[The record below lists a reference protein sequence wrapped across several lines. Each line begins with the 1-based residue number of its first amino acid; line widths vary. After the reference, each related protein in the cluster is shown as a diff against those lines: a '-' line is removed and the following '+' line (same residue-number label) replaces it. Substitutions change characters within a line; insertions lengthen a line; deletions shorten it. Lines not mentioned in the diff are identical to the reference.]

1 MQHPKIAL
9 PRTRSALAAALACFY
24 CGSSAVA
31 QTPEPTQTL
40 ERVTVTGSTIKRL
53 DRETAQPLQILRR
66 EDITAIGANS
76 VGQLLDTLTTNDRT
90 AISDLGGANS
100 WASGASSISLRNL
113 GVGGT
118 LVLVNGRR
126 ISPFGFADGLQLS
139 FANIDTIPSQFIER
153 VEILKEGASAIYGS
167 EAIGGVVNLIM
178 RRDFQ
183 GAQANLS
190 GSASLRSSS
199 INKEHLGS
207 LSVGMGS
214 LAGNG
219 FNAYAHLE
227 LFRRDNYKDRE
238 IRKLL
243 PDWYITLYPDRD
255 ALSSGSF
262 PGNYIGRYPA
272 NYPAN
277 PALAGQR
284 ISQAAPGCAP
294 ENLSGGLCFYDYW
307 KDSDAMPATER
318 VTALAGGRLRLSEDA
333 TAFIEFH
340 GADLRPRYQTAV
352 PRSNV
357 TGNALTWY
365 DSIKGE
371 LQSFV
376 DPQLP
381 AGHPANP
388 FGFPVGLNYRF
399 VDDPE
404 MFANVSRNLQY
415 RLQGGVE
422 GKFSLFGSDWDVDAA
437 IGVMGS
443 NATQRQRLYRDR
455 YGYAEAITSGEYK
468 FGQINPRSVLDKM
481 FPEMGSSGAFR
492 QQFADLRLSGELMQ
506 LPAGPLLMAFGA
518 ELRHESMEHRSSDN
532 VLAARIVQFSGV
544 SISGERDMAALFAEA
559 EIPLHRTLKASV
571 ALRGDKV
578 FDGFGAVTPKLSL
591 AWRPRSDLLLRGTAS
606 QGFRA
611 PSLPETGNGGASW
624 FNSGYEDPKRCAT
637 ATAMFNILMTGGPAD
652 QDLARAARASGC
664 NISFPARVLPN
675 PDLKP
680 EHSNS
685 LSGGLVFQATRDVS
699 LSLDYYRIERKDEI
713 STRDPGLVLEREDE
727 FPGQIER
734 QALTPQDLE
743 FARRVLE
750 LSGQNLAFTV
760 GPVGTIAAQYRNQ
773 NRTKVSG
780 LDLEL
785 QSRWALGD
793 WGRLSAGLEANYQID
808 YRDWNSIDNRFS
820 GTYVGYRGVPRV
832 RAIGKLGWQQGPW
845 SLGARINY
853 TAARKLA
860 WGEDDSWDYATYC
873 ADRGMGSECLNI
885 AATTTTNLS
894 LGYTGIKNVR
904 IGAHLFNAF
913 NQQAPVRM
921 ASGALPLWGRVGRVE
936 LEVKF

>member
-1 MQHPKIAL
+1 MYPTQISVS
-9 PRTRSALAAALACFY
+9 RTRCALAAALAC
-24 CGSSAVA
+24 CASAMA
-31 QTPEPTQTL
+31 QTSEPTTL

-66 EDITAIGANS
+66 EDIAAIGANS

-178 RRDFQ
+178 RRDLQ
-183 GAQANLS
+183 GAQLNLS
-190 GSASLRSSS
+190 GSGSLRSSS
-199 INKEHLGS
+199 INKEHLAS
-207 LSVGMGS
+207 ASVGTGS
-214 LAGNG
+214 LASKGY
-219 FNAYAHLE
+219 NAYAHIE
-227 LFRRDNYKDRE
+227 LFQRDNYKDRE

-243 PDWYITLYPDRD
+243 PDWYLKLAPDRND
-255 ALSSGSF
+255 RSTGSF

-272 NYPAN
+272 NYAD

-284 ISQAAPGCAP
+284 ISQAAPGCAA

-318 VTALAGGRLRLSEDA
+318 LTMLAGGRLRLGEET
-333 TAFIEFH
+333 TAFVEFH
-340 GADLRPRYQTAV
+340 GADVRPRYRTSV

-371 LQSFV
+371 LQRFV

-381 AGHPANP
+381 VGHPNNP
-388 FGFPVGLNYRF
+388 YSFPIGLNYRF

-404 MFANVSRNLQY
+404 MFKNVSRNLQY
-415 RLQGGVE
+415 RLVGGVE
-422 GKFSLFGSDWDVDAA
+422 GRVSWLGGWDYDAA
-437 IGVMGS
+437 LGVMAS

-468 FGQINPRSVLDKM
+468 FGQTNDRSVLDKM
-481 FPEMGSSGAFR
+481 FPEMGSSGTFR

-506 LPAGPLLMAFGA
+506 LPAGPLLMAMGA
-518 ELRHESMEHRSSDN
+518 ELRRESMEHRSSDN

-559 EIPLHRTLKASV
+559 EVPLHRTLKASL

-578 FDGFGAVTPKLSL
+578 LDGFGAVTPKLSL

-685 LSGGLVFQATRDVS
+685 ISAGLVFQATRDVS
-699 LSLDYYRIERKDEI
+699 LALDYYRIERKDEI

-743 FARRVLE
+743 FTRRVLE
-750 LSGQNLAFTV
+750 LSGQTLAFTV

-780 LDLEL
+780 IDLEL
-785 QSRWALGD
+785 QSRWSLGD
-793 WGRLSAGLEANYQID
+793 WGRWSAGLEANVQID
-808 YRDWNSIDNRFS
+808 YRDWNSIDERFS

-832 RAIGKLGWQQGPW
+832 RAIAKLGWQRGDW
-845 SLGARINY
+845 SLGARVNY

-873 ADRGMGSECLNI
+873 ADRGMGDECLNI

>member
-1 MQHPKIAL
+1 MQYPKAYL
-9 PRTRSALAAALACFY
+9 ARTRCALAAALAC
-24 CGSSAVA
+24 CASAFA
-31 QTPEPTQTL
+31 QTPAATL

-53 DRETAQPLQILRR
+53 DRESAQPLQVLRR
-66 EDITAIGANS
+66 EDIAAIGANS
-76 VGQLLDTLTTNDRT
+76 IGQLLDTLTTNDRT

-139 FANIDTIPSQFIER
+139 FTNIDTIPSQFIER

-167 EAIGGVVNLIM
+167 EAIGGVINVIM
-178 RRDFQ
+178 RRDFS

-190 GSASLRSSS
+190 GTASLRSSS
-199 INKEHLGS
+199 INKEHMASVSIGHGS
-207 LSVGMGS
+207 LTEQGY
-214 LAGNG
+214 
-219 FNAYAHLE
+219 NAYAHVE
-227 LFRRDNYKDRE
+227 LFQRDNYKDRE

-243 PDWYITLYPDRD
+243 PDWYLKYAPDRND
-255 ALSSGSF
+255 RSSGSF
-262 PGNYIGRYPA
+262 PGNYVGRYPA
-272 NYPAN
+272 VYPQN

-318 VTALAGGRLRLSEDA
+318 ITLLTGGRLRLGQET
-333 TAFIEFH
+333 TAFVEFH
-340 GADLRPRYQTAV
+340 GADVRPRYRTSV
-352 PRSNV
+352 PRSNI

-371 LQSFV
+371 LQRFV

-381 AGHPANP
+381 VGHPNNP
-388 FGFPVGLNYRF
+388 FSFPIGLNYRF
-399 VDDPE
+399 ADDPE
-404 MFANVSRNLQY
+404 MFQNVSRNLQY
-415 RLQGGVE
+415 RLLGGVE
-422 GKFSLFGSDWDVDAA
+422 SKWGGWDVDAA
-437 IGVMGS
+437 FGVMSS

-455 YGYAEAITSGEYK
+455 FGYTEAITSGEYK
-468 FGQINPRSVLDKM
+468 FGQSNPRSVLDKM
-481 FPEMGSSGAFR
+481 FPEMGSHGTFR
-492 QQFADLRLSGELMQ
+492 QQFADLRLSGEAMQ
-506 LPAGPLLMAFGA
+506 MPAGPLLVAMGA
-518 ELRHESMEHRSSDN
+518 ELRRESMVHRSSDN

-559 EIPLHRTLKASV
+559 ELPLHRTLKASL

-578 FDGFGAVTPKLSL
+578 LDGFGAVTPKLSL
-591 AWRPRSDLLLRGTAS
+591 AWRPRNDLLVRGTAT

-637 ATAMFNILMTGGPAD
+637 ATAMFNILDKGNAAD
-652 QDLARAARASGC
+652 KDLARAARASGC

-685 LSGGLVFQATRDVS
+685 LSGGMVFQATRDIS
-699 LSLDYYRIERKDEI
+699 LALDYYRIERKDEI
-713 STRDPGLVLEREDE
+713 STRDPGDALEREDDL
-727 FPGQIER
+727 PGLVER
-734 QALTPQDLE
+734 QALTPQDFE

-750 LSGQNLAFTV
+750 LSGQNLAFAV

-780 LDLEL
+780 VDLDL
-785 QSRWALGD
+785 QTRWSLGD
-793 WGRLSAGLEANYQID
+793 WGRLNAGLEANYQID
-808 YRDWNSIDNRFS
+808 YRDWDSEANRFS
-820 GTYVGYRGVPRV
+820 GTYVGYRSVPRV
-832 RAIGKLGWQQGPW
+832 RAIAKLGWQRGPW
-845 SLGARINY
+845 SLGARINH
-853 TAARKLA
+853 TASTKLA

-873 ADRGMGSECLNI
+873 ADRGMGEECLNI
-885 AATTTTNLS
+885 AATTVTNLS
-894 LGYTGIKNVR
+894 LSYSGFKNIRV
-904 IGAHLFNAF
+904 GAHLFNAF
-913 NQQAPVRM
+913 NEQAPVRM
-921 ASGALPLWGRVGRVE
+921 ASGRLPLWGRVGRVE
-936 LEVKF
+936 LEFKF